1 MIIKEVKARIVLD
14 SRNEKTIQVIIK
26 TKLGKFKTSA
36 PSGKSTGKYEAKPYY
51 KSLEQ
56 DIDFINKLDKEK
68 LVIEKFEDLKKVER
82 FINGKIGANTL
93 FSLEASLLKAAAKE
107 NKKELWNFL
116 NPNAKKIPK
125 AIGNAIGGGVH
136 SKDKEIK
143 KPDFQEFLF
152 IADGISFKE
161 CVKLNEIA
169 YKIIKRKLSA
179 NKRNDECA
187 WKSTRTN
194 EEILETMEDVRETI
208 KDKYKKKIDIGID
221 IASSSFFNKT
231 YNYKNP
237 KKELNKKEQINY
249 IKLLVEKSNLLYVE
263 DPLEENDFNG
273 FSELKKKTNC
283 LIVGDDLTVTNP
295 IRFKKAI
302 KLKSINAIIV
312 KPNQV
317 GSLLKVK
324 EIIHLAKKH
333 NIKTI
338 ISHRSGETKDDTIAD
353 LGVAWNCD
361 FIKTGIYGKVRK
373 AKLKRIIKIEKRL
386 RR

>member
-1 MIIKEVKARIVLD
+1 MILKEVRAKAILD
-14 SRNEKTIQVIIK
+14 SRNEKTIELIIK
-26 TKLGKFKTSA
+26 TKKGKFKTSA
-36 PSGKSTGKYEAKPYY
+36 PSGKSTGRYEAKPYY
-51 KSLEQ
+51 KSLEH
-56 DIDFINKLDKEK
+56 DIDFINRIPKEK
-68 LVIEKFEDLKKVER
+68 LVIEKFDDLKKVEK

-93 FSLEASLLKAAAKE
+93 FSLESSLLKAAAKE

-136 SKDKEIK
+136 TKDKENK

-161 CVKLNEIA
+161 CVKLNELA
-169 YKIIKRKLSA
+169 YKIAKKELDA
-179 NKRNDECA
+179 NKRNDEGA
-187 WKSTRTN
+187 WRTTKTD
-194 EEILETMEDVRETI
+194 EEILELTEDVREII
-208 KDKYKKKIDIGID
+208 KEKYNKKINIGLD
-221 IASSSFFNKT
+221 IASSSFFNNT

-237 KKELNKKEQINY
+237 FKKLNKKEQIDY
-249 IKLLVEKSNLLYVE
+249 IKILIKKSDLFYVE

-324 EIIHLAKKH
+324 EIIDLAKKH

-338 ISHRSGETKDDTIAD
+338 ISHRSGETLDNTIAD
-353 LGVAWNCD
+353 LGIAWNCD

-373 AKLKRIIKIEKRL
+373 AKLKRLIKIEKKIK
-386 RR
+386 